1 MRQIHNVHERVIEA
15 PVDTVAALF
24 DRVSS
29 ADDPVFPTPAWPP
42 MRFDRPLS
50 VGAVGGHG
58 RIRYSVVCYEP
69 GRRARFAFTPPAN
82 GYHEL
87 SVEHRGAN
95 ASLVRHV
102 LEQRPDL
109 ASWLAWV
116 LVVRWAHNVI
126 IEEVL
131 DNFERAATG
140 SLRRT
145 TRWPVWVRLLHR
157 LRAERPVAVSIPS
170 GARLARGA
178 FERVDFSDA
187 WQVELRPGVTH
198 DLECWRGPMRFPVV
212 ARSSRELLL
221 GKDGSALSFRVSIHL
236 DQGHATLSTVV
247 QAHTP
252 LGRLFL
258 AIARRGHPHVV
269 RSLLRR
275 GYHRLMLE
283 APTAAEREL
292 VAAGHPLPEAPEA
305 PVARRIDLVGRSSK
319 ASNRK
324 PPGYRC
330 RQSILGMPPGDERP
344 TTDSP
349 TMHPITKGRG
359 HV

>member
-58 RIRYSVVCYEP
+58 RIRYSVVGYEP
-69 GRRARFAFTPPAN
+69 GHRARFAFTPPAN

-87 SVEHRGAN
+87 SVEPRGAN

-178 FERVDFSDA
+178 FDRVDFSDA

-198 DLECWRGPMRFPVV
+198 DLESWRGPLPRPSHRPQF
-212 ARSSRELLL
+212 
-221 GKDGSALSFRVSIHL
+221 
-236 DQGHATLSTVV
+236 QGA
-247 QAHTP
+247 
-252 LGRLFL
+252 
-258 AIARRGHPHVV
+258 
-269 RSLLRR
+269 
-275 GYHRLMLE
+275 
-283 APTAAEREL
+283 
-292 VAAGHPLPEAPEA
+292 
-305 PVARRIDLVGRSSK
+305 
-319 ASNRK
+319 
-324 PPGYRC
+324 PPGKGWLGPQLPGLDPPRPRPCHPQHRRPGTHAARPALPCNRPERAPACRPLLAAPRLSPPDARGPHRC
-330 RQSILGMPPGDERP
+330 RARTGGSRP
-344 TTDSP
+344 SP
-349 TMHPITKGRG
+349 AGSP
-359 HV
+359 